1 MKQIFDKWVILAMVI
16 IVIAGFWGI
25 YQPTDKAT
33 GAAENFSYARKTFS
47 GMTGETP
54 NWYSAT
60 NNNLLWIGNATTTT
74 EFVMDVENVGS
85 VSFNL
90 FTKGTTT
97 VSSNTVTAVNWQLEF
112 TQASSTTKGAW
123 FGEDVEST
131 SGASVTHKE
140 KFHYYDSGTTASSS
154 VQIRVDDINAKSM
167 RLLLSAGTTTA
178 PYLGVW
184 VEAIYKK
191 GN

>member
-1 MKQIFDKWVILAMVI
+1 MKKKYILYSALVVVVLLWGFLLFNRQDKEAL
-16 IVIAGFWGI
+16 
-25 YQPTDKAT
+25 
-33 GAAENFSYARKTFS
+33 GASENFSYARKSFT
-47 GMTGETP
+47 GMTDEVPYWNT
-54 NWYSAT
+54 AT
-60 NNNLLWIGNATTTT
+60 NNNLLWIGSATTTT
-74 EFVMDVENVGS
+74 EFVMNVENVGS

>member
-85 VSFNL
+85 VTFNL

-97 VSSNTVTAVNWQLEF
+97 VSSNPITAVNWQIEY
-112 TQASSTTKGAW
+112 TQASSTTNGTW
-123 FGEDVEST
+123 FGQDAETTTVA
-131 SGASVTHKE
+131 SGVHRE
-140 KFHYYDSGTTASSS
+140 KFHFYDSGVTSSSS
-154 VQIRVDDINAKSM
+154 VQFVVNDINAKSM
-167 RLLLSAGTTTA
+167 RLVFSAGTTTPA
-178 PYLGVW
+178 YIGIWL
-184 VEAIYKK
+184 EAIYKK
-191 GN
+191 GL